1 MRNVKNAHYLQIDH
15 QIKNIFQVKGVTI
28 LSSPEAW
35 RKFSWTRKYFFK
47 KPKEGYFIWI
57 KNQVNFPLFTCISI
71 VHKNVSQEL
80 QNLLV
85 IEKNLKISL
94 QGTCNTLKK
103 NLKGNHKAQGKIILK
118 EGSSLKYSHV
128 HSWGEKDIV
137 EPNYEFILGKDSKL
151 DYSYKTLF
159 TPRKLRINNLF
170 NLSAGANCNVKT
182 VANCIQTKAEMKDVL
197 VLKEKGASGI
207 INLRLVG
214 GKDSRVSAR
223 SQIIAD
229 SESKGHLDCQGLL
242 TDCQGLLTD
251 KESEISL
258 IPELVCKHK
267 LAQITHE
274 ASIGRISQEQLNYLR
289 MRGLTEKEATNLI
302 INGFLEI

>member
-1 MRNVKNAHYLQIDH
+1 MVMKNAKNAHFWQIDYRT
-15 QIKNIFQVKGVTI
+15 KNILEVKGVTI

-35 RKFSWTRKYFFK
+35 EKFKWTRKWLTK
-47 KPKEGYFIWI
+47 KPKQGYFIWI
-57 KNQVNFPLFTCISI
+57 KNQVDFPLFTCVSI
-71 VHKNVSQEL
+71 AHKNIKQEL
-80 QNLLV
+80 RNLLI

-94 QGTCNTLKK
+94 QGTCNALKK
-103 NLKGNHKAQGKIILK
+103 NLSGTHEAQGKIILK
-118 EGSSLKYSHV
+118 QGSSLKYNHI

-137 EPNYEFILGKDSKL
+137 EPNYEFILEKDSKL

-159 TPRKLRINNLF
+159 APQKLRINNLF
-170 NLSAGANCNVKT
+170 NLSAGAGCNIKIT
-182 VANCIQTKAEMKDVL
+182 ANCVQTKAEIKDVL
-197 VLKEKGASGI
+197 FLKGKGASGI

-214 GKDSRVSAR
+214 GRNSKVLAR

-242 TDCQGLLTD
+242 TDQ
-251 KESEISL
+251 KSEISL

-274 ASIGRISQEQLNYLR
+274 ASIGKISPEQLNYLR
-289 MRGLTEKEATNLI
+289 MRGLTEKRATDLI
-302 INGFLEI
+302 INGFLKI

>member
-1 MRNVKNAHYLQIDH
+1 MVMKNAKNAHFWQIDYRT
-15 QIKNIFQVKGVTI
+15 KNILEVKGVTI

-35 RKFSWTRKYFFK
+35 EKFKWTRKWLAK
-47 KPKEGYFIWI
+47 KPKQGYFIWI
-57 KNQVNFPLFTCISI
+57 KNQVDFPLFTCVSI
-71 VHKNVSQEL
+71 AHKNIKQEL
-80 QNLLV
+80 RNLLI

-94 QGTCNTLKK
+94 QGTCNALKK
-103 NLKGNHKAQGKIILK
+103 NLSGTHEAQGKIILK
-118 EGSSLKYSHV
+118 QGSSLKYNHI

-137 EPNYEFILGKDSKL
+137 EPNYEFILEKDSKL

-159 TPRKLRINNLF
+159 APQKLRINNLF
-170 NLSAGANCNVKT
+170 NLSAGAGCNIKMT
-182 VANCIQTKAEMKDVL
+182 ANCVQTKAEIKDVL
-197 VLKEKGASGI
+197 FLKGKGASGI

-214 GKDSRVSAR
+214 GRNSKVLAR

-242 TDCQGLLTD
+242 TDQ
-251 KESEISL
+251 KSEISL

-274 ASIGRISQEQLNYLR
+274 ASIGKISPEQLNYLR
-289 MRGLTEKEATNLI
+289 MRGLTEKRATDLI
-302 INGFLEI
+302 INGFLKI